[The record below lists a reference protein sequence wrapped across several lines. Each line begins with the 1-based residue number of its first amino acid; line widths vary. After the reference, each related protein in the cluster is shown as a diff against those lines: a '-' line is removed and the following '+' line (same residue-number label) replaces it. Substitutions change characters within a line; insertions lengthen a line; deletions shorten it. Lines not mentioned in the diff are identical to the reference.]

1 LIILTNPFI
10 IQVEILF
17 HLKNLFCYLASAGL
31 TSAFMAPAPRMQRT
45 RGVARMSFEDEP
57 GVTAPL
63 GYWDPLGF
71 SADGD
76 VEKFNKYRAN
86 EIKHGRIAMLAMLH
100 TLVTGLG
107 VKLPGL
113 VAAGDG
119 IPASMPA
126 GINAITS
133 GAWAAQGWAQ
143 VLLFCSALEVLAPQ
157 KEDKIPGD
165 VQPDTSAFAKLDDK
179 SEEDAL
185 AYQNKEI
192 NNGRLAMVSWL
203 GVVVGSALTGGEDPI
218 ATLLHKLGN

>member
-1 LIILTNPFI
+1 MKTAALLT
-10 IQVEILF
+10 VSSLMG
-17 HLKNLFCYLASAGL
+17 ASA
-31 TSAFMAPAPRMQRT
+31 FVAPAPKFSRT
-45 RGVARMSFEDEP
+45 RGVARMSFEGEA

-76 VEKFNKYRAN
+76 VEKFNRYRAI
-86 EIKHGRIAMLAMLH
+86 EIKHGRVAMLAMLH

-165 VQPDTSAFAKLDDK
+165 VQPDTSAFAKFEDK
-179 SEEDAL
+179 TEEEAL

-192 NNGRLAMVSWL
+192 NNGRLAMVAWT
-203 GVVVGSALTGGEDPI
+203 GATVGALLTNGEDPI
-218 ATLLHKLGN
+218 TTLLAKIGN

>member
-1 LIILTNPFI
+1 MKFVVLASL
-10 IQVEILF
+10 
-17 HLKNLFCYLASAGL
+17 LASAA
-31 TSAFMAPAPRMQRT
+31 AFAPAAQT
-45 RGVARMSFEDEP
+45 KTSVATSMSFEDEP

-203 GVVVGSALTGGEDPI
+203 GVVVGAGITGGEDPI